1 MIEFALLATSKAV
14 VVTLAIIGAVLT
26 SFSKVIA
33 GAVAY
38 VLSGARVQISK
49 AVRNKI
55 SKILVWLGYA
65 AMSISIFLFIVSG
78 FIIDLF

>member
-38 VLSGARVQISK
+38 VLSGARVHRPM

-55 SKILVWLGYA
+55 T
-65 AMSISIFLFIVSG
+65 
-78 FIIDLF
+78 

>member
-38 VLSGARVQISK
+38 VLSAARVQSPN

-55 SKILVWLGYA
+55 AKILVWLGYA

>member
-26 SFSKVIA
+26 SFSRVIA

-38 VLSGARVQISK
+38 VMSGARVQSPK
-49 AVRNKI
+49 VVRNKI
-55 SKILVWLGYA
+55 AKILVWLGYA

>member
-38 VLSGARVQISK
+38 VLSGARVQSPK

-55 SKILVWLGYA
+55 AKILVWLGYT